1 MAADGTNTVDT
12 AAQARRERFGAL
24 PEPIPFSALVEEH
37 PVGSRNRAADEYNAE
52 RAWLFHSCVALDL
65 AF

>member
-1 MAADGTNTVDT
+1 MAANSTTTVDT
-12 AAQARRERFGAL
+12 AAQARRERFGTL

-37 PVGSRNRAADEYNAE
+37 AVGPRNRAGDEYSAE